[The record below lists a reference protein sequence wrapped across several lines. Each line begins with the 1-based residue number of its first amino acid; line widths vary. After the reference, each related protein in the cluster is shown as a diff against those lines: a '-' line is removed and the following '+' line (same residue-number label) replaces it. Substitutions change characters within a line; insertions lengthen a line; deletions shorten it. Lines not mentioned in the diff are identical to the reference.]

1 MAFCQDCAE
10 EVPVDVVEN
19 EENYVDNGCVMMIMM
34 CLRMPKGLKPDSLW
48 NAIWAVE
55 FPFASYSV
63 ARKRCMCTDKP
74 S

>member
-19 EENYVDNGCVMMIMM
+19 EENYVENGFNGCVMIMMIMM

-48 NAIWAVE
+48 ECYLGGRVSI
-55 FPFASYSV
+55 
-63 ARKRCMCTDKP
+63 CQL
-74 S
+74 